1 MQTIMEIIF
10 RGARPNAL
18 QIAGLI
24 IGFVGC
30 IFIVAQNKKK
40 DETTVEDEKVENDKV
55 EGENPIE

>member
-1 MQTIMEIIF
+1 MEIIF
-10 RGARPNAL
+10 KGARPNAL

-40 DETTVEDEKVENDKV
+40 DNSKVEEKVESEKV
-55 EGENPIE
+55 EGDNPIELDKN